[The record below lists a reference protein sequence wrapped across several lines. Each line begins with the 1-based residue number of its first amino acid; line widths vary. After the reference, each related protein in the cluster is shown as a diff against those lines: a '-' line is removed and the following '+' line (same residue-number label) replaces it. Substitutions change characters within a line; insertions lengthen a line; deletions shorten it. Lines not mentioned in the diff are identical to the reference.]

1 MSSLN
6 IPKSVKLWASSG
18 QLTHRNRKSSD
29 SVRQGP
35 KTKTIAKGGVGRKA
49 EAGILKLERRSA
61 PPP

>member
-6 IPKSVKLWASSG
+6 ILKSVKLWASFDFVR
-18 QLTHRNRKSSD
+18 L
-29 SVRQGP
+29 VRQGP
-35 KTKTIAKGGVGRKA
+35 KTKTIAKGGVGGKV